1 MDEKLKQLYQGVILK
16 HSRSPVNYEKKED
29 AAIKIEAYNPLCGDQ
44 FKLFMETEEDVVKS
58 IHFHGYGCAI
68 SKASTSILVKKIEGK
83 KIEEVEQLLQEY
95 FDMLESGE
103 AHPDE
108 ELEAFAAAKSFP
120 GRMQCAT
127 LSWESLQ
134 KWLKEKDLP

>member
-16 HSRSPVNYEKKED
+16 HSQSPINYEKRED
-29 AAIKIEAYNPLCGDQ
+29 ADIKIEAYNPLCGDQ
-44 FKLFMETEEDVVKS
+44 FKLFLETEGDVVKS

-68 SKASTSILVKKIEGK
+68 SKASTSILVKKVEGK
-83 KIEEVEQLLQEY
+83 SIDEVQQLLKEY
-95 FDMLESGE
+95 FDMFENDE

-108 ELEAFAAAKSFP
+108 ELDAFAAAKSFP

-134 KWLKEKDLP
+134 KWLIGKDLT